1 MIRNNKLKCVYII
14 LYYNILLFYVHFE
27 LYESL
32 HASFLWFLYMCST
45 YVRQA
50 SYEPNEFKVSLCLT
64 RLPLYLSIL
73 IVQKMW
79 KNWSWICVSKP
90 GCLLVWLPFP
100 TNNHWTRMIKK
111 TKKIIKKTQ
120 FHVLAIIA
128 TQVENR
134 RVFVQV
140 FHRTEA
146 VERSVVKKGA
156 ASFF

>member
-1 MIRNNKLKCVYII
+1 
-14 LYYNILLFYVHFE
+14 
-27 LYESL
+27 
-32 HASFLWFLYMCST
+32 
-45 YVRQA
+45 
-50 SYEPNEFKVSLCLT
+50 
-64 RLPLYLSIL
+64 
-73 IVQKMW
+73 
-79 KNWSWICVSKP
+79 
-90 GCLLVWLPFP
+90 
-100 TNNHWTRMIKK
+100 MIKK